1 MNMGKERL
9 VSICISVAIVM
20 ATFIVSQAQV
30 TGTSE
35 YSGRAT
41 GISSVIGING
51 ASTTTVVGDTCPLP
65 ARGGTSTVTTSGP
78 LITGILGTG
87 TIVSTTS
94 GAGLT
99 SQSSSSVSDF
109 SLNAGGWMIRVG
121 NVTTRTQCS
130 CCDIAAPSCNGE
142 TNINGLAVT
151 DPSGANFPITINGQA
166 NQVVTLP
173 NNAGTITF
181 NERTSAPGSLT
192 VNGMHIN
199 ITAGGNTFNVVVAS
213 SHSDILCGSVVVTPS
228 DVNVSGRVLDIN
240 GGPISQAS
248 VTISNDRGQ
257 IIRSAMSGMD
267 GSYVFTEIQSGQ
279 TYVIQANHK
288 AYTFQPKVINLL
300 DEMTDVNLIGT
311 SRGFLRLSKK

>member
-20 ATFIVSQAQV
+20 AAFIVSQAQV

-41 GISSVIGING
+41 GINSVINING
-51 ASTTTVVGDTCPLP
+51 ASTTTVTGDTCPLP
-65 ARGGTSTVTTSGP
+65 ARGGTSTVTTSGS

-87 TIVSTTS
+87 TVVSTTS
-94 GAGLT
+94 GVGLT

-109 SLNAGGWMIRVG
+109 YLNAGGWIIKAS

-130 CCDIAAPSCNGE
+130 CCDIAAPACNGE
-142 TNINGLAVT
+142 TNINGLTVT
-151 DPSGANFPITINGQA
+151 DPTGANFAVTVNGQA
-166 NQVVTLP
+166 NQVVNLP
-173 NNAGTITF
+173 NGAGTITF
-181 NERTSAPGSLT
+181 NERSSAPGSLT

-199 ITAGGNTFNVVVAS
+199 IAAGGNTYNVVVAS
-213 SHSDILCGSVVVTPS
+213 SHSDILCGSVVITPS
-228 DVNVSGRVLDIN
+228 NVNVSGRVLDTSGAAI
-240 GGPISQAS
+240 PQAS
-248 VTISNDRGQ
+248 VTLSNDRGQ

-267 GSYVFTEIQSGQ
+267 GSYQFTEVQTGQ
-279 TYVIQANHK
+279 TYVVQANHK
-288 AYTFQPKVINLL
+288 AYTFQPRAINLL

-311 SRGFLRLSKK
+311 ARTMLRFGK

>member
-20 ATFIVSQAQV
+20 AAFIVSQAQV

-41 GISSVIGING
+41 GINSVINING
-51 ASTTTVVGDTCPLP
+51 ASTTTVTGDTCPLP
-65 ARGGTSTVTTSGP
+65 ARGGTSTVTTSGS

-87 TIVSTTS
+87 TVVSTTS
-94 GAGLT
+94 GVGLT

-109 SLNAGGWMIRVG
+109 YLNAGGWIIKAS

-130 CCDIAAPSCNGE
+130 CCDIAAPACNGE
-142 TNINGLAVT
+142 TNINGLTVT
-151 DPSGANFPITINGQA
+151 DPTGANFAVTVNGQA
-166 NQVVTLP
+166 NQVVNLP
-173 NNAGTITF
+173 NGAGTITF
-181 NERTSAPGSLT
+181 NERSSAPGSLT

-199 ITAGGNTFNVVVAS
+199 IAAGGNTYNVVVAS
-213 SHSDILCGSVVVTPS
+213 SHSDILCGSVVITPS
-228 DVNVSGRVLDIN
+228 NVNVSGRVLDTSGAAI
-240 GGPISQAS
+240 PQAS
-248 VTISNDRGQ
+248 VTLSNDRGQ

-267 GSYVFTEIQSGQ
+267 GSYQFTEVQTGQ
-279 TYVIQANHK
+279 TYVVQANHK
-288 AYTFQPKVINLL
+288 AYTFQPRAINLL

-311 SRGFLRLSKK
+311 ARTMLRFGR

>member
-41 GISSVIGING
+41 GIASVINING
-51 ASTTTVVGDTCPLP
+51 ASTTTTVGDTCPLP
-65 ARGGTSTVTTSGP
+65 FRGGTSTVTTSGP

-109 SLNAGGWMIRVG
+109 LLNAGGWTIRAS
-121 NVTTRTQCS
+121 NVATRTQCS
-130 CCDIAAPSCNGE
+130 CCDIAAPACNGE
-142 TNINGLAVT
+142 TNITGLSVT
-151 DPSGANFPITINGQA
+151 DPNGANFPVTINGQA

-173 NNAGTITF
+173 NGIGTITF

-199 ITAGGNTFNVVVAS
+199 LTVGGNTYNVVVAS
-213 SHSDILCGSVVVTPS
+213 SHSDILCGSLVITPS
-228 DVNVSGRVLDIN
+228 DVNISGRVLDT
-240 GGPISQAS
+240 GGAPISQVS
-248 VTISNDRGQ
+248 VTLSNDRGQ
-257 IIRSAMSGMD
+257 IIRSALSGMD
-267 GSYVFTEIQSGQ
+267 GSYQFTEVQTGQ
-279 TYVIQANHK
+279 TYVIQASHK
-288 AYTFQPKVINLL
+288 AYTFQPKAINLL

-311 SRGFLRLSKK
+311 ARTMLGFSKK